1 MQSVSQPPKPA
12 RRRDTIRRSRSSLR
26 RRRRCRAS
34 SEAGGLCGQAGAF
47 ALHLDLGHSR
57 SADRAVWWSPSR
69 GPLRRGS
76 VRRVVVRLARVVGLT
91 PSAVD
96 LVPIAIA
103 PVLRICS
110 MALPALRT
118 DAVEH
123 PFVPREGRKGQ
134 PFRAFGAAFMRLL
147 PDHRLTSPWFSEAGP
162 LDSRERFSPGWLKGS
177 AMRANLNT
185 NGRQGATAGHR
196 GEANDAQGLGDP
208 LQEEHRAGRRAEA
221 GGSTSSAAPPGPKV
235 SGLGT
240 GRANVLAAPR
250 SWSA

>member
-57 SADRAVWWSPSR
+57 SADRAVWWSPSG

-76 VRRVVVRLARVVGLT
+76 VRRVVVWLARAVRLT

-96 LVPIAIA
+96 LVAVAIA
-103 PVLRICS
+103 PVLRRCA
-110 MALPALRT
+110 MALPAVRT

-123 PFVPREGRKGQ
+123 PFVLREGRKGQ
-134 PFRAFGAAFMRLL
+134 PFRAFGAALMRLL

-162 LDSRERFSPGWLKGS
+162 LDSRERFS
-177 AMRANLNT
+177 RALL
-185 NGRQGATAGHR
+185 AR
-196 GEANDAQGLGDP
+196 GLSESSVRGTPTP
-208 LQEEHRAGRRAEA
+208 L
-221 GGSTSSAAPPGPKV
+221 PPFR
-235 SGLGT
+235 LLHDLQRT
-240 GRANVLAAPR
+240 
-250 SWSA
+250 